1 MNILKKKK
9 IIIKIG
15 SALLLKDNEVR
26 VSWLKKLA
34 QDIKILQQ
42 NNIGIII
49 VSSGSVS
56 IGKKYI
62 NADRMTAAKR
72 RALASI
78 GQAELTSSFY
88 QAFKNENINIAQILH
103 TGGEYL
109 NRQNYL
115 NAIAT
120 FKILLDNKVVTIIN
134 ENDSILTEDI
144 KIGNNDKI
152 AARIA
157 QMSDA
162 GLMILLSDVD
172 GLYDKN
178 PKLHLDAKLIHK
190 IDKITPEIESMAG
203 DTVTKFGTGGMKTKI
218 EAVKMAFNA
227 GCDVIIA
234 NGVIDH
240 PIKNILETKNYS
252 IFKSLSK
259 KINAKKRWISDSL
272 NFMGQ
277 ITINEKAAMALIESG
292 SSLLPVGVIK
302 ITGEFHKG
310 DMVLIS
316 NEKNQKIA
324 TGVISYN
331 STISRL
337 IIGKNS
343 EEIKKIVKKNF
354 CSELIHRDN
363 LALNRLVS

>member
-15 SALLLKDNEVR
+15 SALLLKDNEIR
-26 VSWLKKLA
+26 ISWLEKLA
-34 QDIKILQQ
+34 SDIKILQE
-42 NNIGIII
+42 NNIGVIII
-49 VSSGSVS
+49 SSGSVT

-62 NADRMTAAKR
+62 NPVKMTAAKR
-72 RALASI
+72 RALSSI

-88 QAFKNENINIAQILH
+88 QSFKKYDLNIAQILH

-109 NRQNYL
+109 NRENYL
-115 NAIAT
+115 NAIDT
-120 FKILLDNKVVTIIN
+120 FEILIKNKTIAIIN
-134 ENDSILTEDI
+134 ENDTILTEDI

-162 GLMILLSDVD
+162 DLMILLSDID

-178 PKLHLDAKLIHK
+178 PKLYDDAKLIHE
-190 IDKITPEIESMAG
+190 ILEITPEIENMAG

-227 GCDVIIA
+227 GCDVIIS
-234 NGVIDH
+234 NGLIDH
-240 PIKNILETKNYS
+240 PIKNILESEKYS
-252 IFKSLSK
+252 LFKSHSK

-272 NFMGQ
+272 NFKGR
-277 ITINEKAAMALIESG
+277 ITINKKAAKALIENG
-292 SSLLPVGVIK
+292 SSLLPVGVTEIL
-302 ITGEFHKG
+302 GEFHKG
-310 DMVLIS
+310 DMVLI
-316 NEKNQKIA
+316 NDENNQKIA

-331 STISRL
+331 STIARS
-337 IIGKNS
+337 IIGRNS
-343 EEIKKIVKKNF
+343 SEIKKIIHGNF
-354 CSELIHRDN
+354 VEELIHRDN
-363 LALNRLVS
+363 LALVS

>member
-15 SALLLKDNEVR
+15 SALLLKNNEIR
-26 VSWLKKLA
+26 INWLEKLA
-34 QDIKILQQ
+34 KDIKILQD
-42 NNIGIII
+42 NNISVII
-49 VSSGSVS
+49 VSSGSIT

-62 NADRMTAAKR
+62 NYSKITESKR
-72 RALASI
+72 RALSSI

-88 QAFKNENINIAQILH
+88 QAFKKYNIHIAQILH

-115 NAIAT
+115 NAIDT
-120 FKILLDNKVVTIIN
+120 FKVLLDNKIVAVIN

-162 GLMILLSDVD
+162 DLMILLSDID

-178 PKLHLDAKLIHK
+178 PKLHSDAKLIHK
-190 IDKITPEIESMAG
+190 ITEITEDIENMAG
-203 DTVTKFGTGGMKTKI
+203 DAVSKFGTGGMKTKI

-227 GCDVIIA
+227 GCDVIIS
-234 NGVIDH
+234 NGLVDN
-240 PIKNILETKNYS
+240 PIKNIIETNNYS
-252 IFKSLSK
+252 LFESNNK

-272 NFMGQ
+272 NFKGKV
-277 ITINEKAAMALIESG
+277 TINKRASIALIKNG
-292 SSLLPVGVIK
+292 SSLLSVGVID
-302 ITGEFHKG
+302 IDGEFHKG
-310 DMVLIS
+310 DMVLVVD
-316 NEKNQKIA
+316 EKDKKIA
-324 TGVISYN
+324 TGVVSYN
-331 STISRL
+331 STIARL
-337 IIGKNS
+337 IIGKNTN
-343 EEIKKIVKKNF
+343 EIKKIVKDNF
-354 CSELIHRDN
+354 SKELIHRDN
-363 LALNRLVS
+363 LALNDNF

>member
-1 MNILKKKK
+1 MDILKKKK

-15 SALLLKDNEVR
+15 SALLLKDNEIR
-26 VSWLKKLA
+26 TSWLEKLA
-34 QDIKILQQ
+34 QDIKILQD
-42 NNIGIII
+42 NNIGVII
-49 VSSGSVS
+49 VSSGSVT

-62 NADRMTAAKR
+62 FADKMTASKR
-72 RALASI
+72 RALSSI

-88 QAFKNENINIAQILH
+88 QAFIKQNIDIAQILH

-115 NAIAT
+115 NAIDT
-120 FKILLDNKVVTIIN
+120 FKILLDNKAVAIIN
-134 ENDSILTEDI
+134 ENDTILTEDI

-162 GLMILLSDVD
+162 DLMILLSDID

-178 PKLHLDAKLIHK
+178 PKLHSDAKLIHQ
-190 IDKITPEIESMAG
+190 IDKITKEIEDMAG

-227 GCDVIIA
+227 GSDVIIA
-234 NGVIDH
+234 NGLINH

-252 IFKSLSK
+252 LFRSHSK

-272 NFMGQ
+272 NFKGK
-277 ITINEKAAMALIESG
+277 IIINEKAAKALIETG
-292 SSLLPVGVIK
+292 SSLLPVGVVAIE
-302 ITGEFHKG
+302 GEFHKG
-310 DMVLIS
+310 DMVLI
-316 NEKNQKIA
+316 NDEKDKKIA
-324 TGVISYN
+324 TGVTSYN
-331 STISRL
+331 STIARS

-343 EEIKKIVKKNF
+343 GEIRKIIKKDF
-354 CSELIHRDN
+354 HEELIHRDN
-363 LALNRLVS
+363 LALTYLI

>member
-15 SALLLKDNEVR
+15 SALLLKNNEVR
-26 VSWLKKLA
+26 VNWLEKLA
-34 QDIKILQQ
+34 KDIKILQDH
-42 NNIGIII
+42 NIAVII
-49 VSSGSVS
+49 VSSGSVT

-62 NADRMTAAKR
+62 KLKRMTDVKR

-88 QAFKNENINIAQILH
+88 QAFKKQNLNIAQILH
-103 TGGEYL
+103 TGDEYL

-115 NAIAT
+115 NAIDT
-120 FKILLDNKVVTIIN
+120 FKILLKNKAIAIIN
-134 ENDSILTEDI
+134 ENDTILTNDI

-162 GLMILLSDVD
+162 DLMILLSDID

-178 PKLHLDAKLIHK
+178 PKLYPDAKLIQK
-190 IDKITPEIESMAG
+190 IEKITKEIESMAG
-203 DTVTKFGTGGMKTKI
+203 DTVTEFGTGGMKTKI
-218 EAVKMAFNA
+218 KAVKMAFNA

-234 NGVIDH
+234 NGLIDH
-240 PIKNILETKNYS
+240 PIKNIIETKNYS
-252 IFKSLSK
+252 FFKSHSK

-272 NFMGQ
+272 NFKGK
-277 ITINEKAAMALIESG
+277 IIINQKAARALIDNG
-292 SSLLPVGVIK
+292 SSLLPVGVVAIE
-302 ITGEFHKG
+302 GEFHKG
-310 DMVLIS
+310 DMVFI
-316 NEKNQKIA
+316 NDDKNKKIA

-331 STISRL
+331 STIARS

-343 EEIKKIVKKNF
+343 TDIKKIIKKDF
-354 CSELIHRDN
+354 SEELIHRDN
-363 LALNRLVS
+363 LAIS